1 MDKPSSLTRREQA
14 DRGALH
20 VLKCKAVA
28 DCDECTEAAQ
38 ALAAAWP
45 VQVYQLSDRDVEN
58 VYLVR
63 AFSEDEAWAWLAKND
78 GLRIDQVKKG
88 YEISKAVINEAP

>member
-1 MDKPSSLTRREQA
+1 MSQPSALTRREQA

-20 VLKCKAVA
+20 VLRCVAAA
-28 DCDECTEAAQ
+28 DCDECVEAGQ

-45 VQVYQLSDRDVEN
+45 VKVYQLSDRDADN

-63 AFSEDEAWAWLAKND
+63 AVDEIGAWAWLAKNEEASVD
-78 GLRIDQVKKG
+78 SVKRSF
-88 YEISKAVINEAP
+88 EISEAVINEAV